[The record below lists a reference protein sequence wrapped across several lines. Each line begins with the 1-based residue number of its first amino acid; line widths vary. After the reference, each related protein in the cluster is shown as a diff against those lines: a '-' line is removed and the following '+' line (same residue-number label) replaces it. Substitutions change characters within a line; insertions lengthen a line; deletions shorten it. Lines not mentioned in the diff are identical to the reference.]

1 MLGAQI
7 KKFINLIDEEFL
19 KPKKEEFYDVQKD
32 FKKCR
37 NVIETFIYRRK
48 LRKQNFIKWLLIWFL
63 LFLRD
68 RENFF
73 YLLKHN
79 KKDLKFFIKEYW
91 YLKGILIST
100 AKTIDKLDDI
110 AEKSELLTLDFEK
123 LDKRF
128 KTVLNKLEIE
138 LNEKD
143 R

>member
-7 KKFINLIDEEFL
+7 KRFINLIDEDFL
-19 KPKKEEFYDVQKD
+19 KPKKEEFYDIQKS

-37 NVIETFIYRRK
+37 EVIETFI
-48 LRKQNFIKWLLIWFL
+48 LRKRLRKENFIKWLLIWFL

-91 YLKGILIST
+91 YLKGLLIST
-100 AKTIDKLDDI
+100 GKIIDKLDDI
-110 AEKSELLTLDFEK
+110 AEKSELLVLDFEK

-138 LNEKD
+138 LNEENQ
-143 R
+143 